1 MLDIVRNNKRITQVF
16 LALITLPF
24 AFWGVE
30 SNVRNV
36 DRDPELA
43 SVGRSKI
50 TRQEMQA
57 TLREQQERMRTQ
69 LGGKADPATLDT
81 PQMRRAVLDS
91 LVTQHL
97 LAEQARQSK
106 VVVSNEQLVQFIA
119 SVPSL
124 QENGRFSKER
134 YEAVVASQNMSKEMF
149 EGRLRQDMAMQQLVL
164 PVTEGGIAGRE
175 ASARWLAAQMEQR
188 EVSEAPLL
196 PEKYLGQAKLAAD
209 AVQKYYEANRKQFE
223 LPEQVRAEFVVL
235 SRDEL
240 AAAVAINE
248 EEARK
253 YYTSHADRYKT
264 GETRRASHILIRV
277 DSGAPEAAVAAAG
290 PRSGGQGRRSRL
302 VRSRRDGQGLRGS
315 GLCAQGRAGFGCR
328 SL

>member
-1 MLDIVRNNKRITQVF
+1 MLDIVRNNKRVTQVF

-30 SNVRNV
+30 SYVRNV
-36 DRDPELA
+36 DMDPELA

-69 LGGKADPATLDT
+69 LGDKVDPATLDT
-81 PQMRRAVLDS
+81 PQIRRAVLDS

-149 EGRLRQDMAMQQLVL
+149 EARLRQDMAMQQLIL

-196 PEKYLGQAKLAAD
+196 PEKYL
-209 AVQKYYEANRKQFE
+209 
-223 LPEQVRAEFVVL
+223 
-235 SRDEL
+235 
-240 AAAVAINE
+240 
-248 EEARK
+248 ARN
-253 YYTSHADRYKT
+253 SW
-264 GETRRASHILIRV
+264 S
-277 DSGAPEAAVAAAG
+277 
-290 PRSGGQGRRSRL
+290 
-302 VRSRRDGQGLRGS
+302 
-315 GLCAQGRAGFGCR
+315 
-328 SL
+328 